1 MRDTQVHKPKEQK
14 VEIFKGL
21 EWLVDEIEKN
31 LISAFNELEAFTQDL
46 EVETKINFCLG
57 HLHQIS
63 GPFKILQCK
72 GLILLAEEMEA
83 LTQAIVDRDVSN
95 IPEACEILAQAIIRL
110 PIYLRQVLVT
120 RVDQPESLIMLLNDL
135 RAAQSRT
142 LISESVL
149 FSPDL
154 SSIEGRFAENPY
166 QNSKAYID
174 LVTKLRQIYQISLI
188 KLIKEEQHQTH
199 QANLLKVFQRMQEL
213 CTGTWRQDLWLIAEQ
228 VWDLVASRKI
238 DFTIALKKL
247 FRALDT
253 QLKIT
258 LSDARAETLAPID
271 TALVKNLLYYLMVV
285 KPETD
290 QQCNLWQQYQLLAA
304 LPSGVIDPKSNR
316 LTPSDN
322 PAVVRSLVSAIQ
334 EELNMVRSA
343 LEQCSLEGGL
353 SSYSTKIISRLIYC

>member
-1 MRDTQVHKPKEQK
+1 
-14 VEIFKGL
+14 
-21 EWLVDEIEKN
+21 
-31 LISAFNELEAFTQDL
+31 
-46 EVETKINFCLG
+46 
-57 HLHQIS
+57 
-63 GPFKILQCK
+63 
-72 GLILLAEEMEA
+72 
-83 LTQAIVDRDVSN
+83 
-95 IPEACEILAQAIIRL
+95 LAQAIIRL
-110 PIYLRQVLVT
+110 PTYLRQVLVT

-135 RAAQSRT
+135 RAAQGRT

-343 LEQCSLEGGL
+343 VEQCSLEGGL
-353 SSYSTKIISRLIYC
+353 SS